1 MKLNQAAIIWL
12 GAGGIG
18 FLSGLIL
25 FFSNLKGK
33 GAFLKMVH
41 TSPAYLLA
49 MTGLF
54 IVFVSILFLVPDKGQ
69 MPKE

>member
-1 MKLNQAAIIWL
+1 MKFNQVAWAWL
-12 GAGGIG
+12 GAGGIA

-25 FFSNLKGK
+25 FVSNLKGK

-41 TSPAYLLA
+41 ASPAYLLA

-54 IVFVSILFLVPDKGQ
+54 VIFVSILFLIPDKGQ